1 LRFGFLIDRKE
12 FNCSDFSIKTV
23 PDYDEILNR
32 FYESACVSNG
42 WVYGPERKLN
52 KSTNEKTK
60 FKQRGP
66 INCSSF
72 YRMSATHEI
81 MSSLTDEDHL
91 RFLIL
96 GYGFLQ
102 GLYLTPEG
110 YSYLGRVP
118 YEPGKLNGLLLCGND
133 YISGM
138 EKVNSFYESSK
149 PEERNQMFASI
160 HWFLIG
166 QSYNFEWDRFDA
178 QYKVLDGIYRLSGVK
193 ASFHAGRPVKLAKK
207 YGIILPKWAELDSTG
222 KKSELSKH
230 RNELV
235 HEARYG
241 GHPIGYSYPSENYSL
256 EFTSFNT
263 KLIAA
268 VLGIDMP
275 YLKAE
280 PENRCQWRWDIKT
293 EQGASSGL
301 PKASLILLMQKR
313 ATSGNR

>member
-1 LRFGFLIDRKE
+1 MKFGFLIDRKNFE
-12 FNCSDFSIKTV
+12 CSDFSIAPV
-23 PDYDEILNR
+23 PDYDEVINC

-42 WVYGPERKLN
+42 WRYGPEKELN
-52 KSTNEKTK
+52 KNPNEKRK

-72 YRMSATHEI
+72 YRVSATHEI
-81 MSSLTDEDHL
+81 KSNSNDDDYL

-118 YEPGKLNGLLLCGND
+118 YEPGKLNGLFLYGND
-133 YISGM
+133 YINGM
-138 EKVNSFYESSK
+138 EKVNNFYKSSTQDK
-149 PEERNQMFASI
+149 RNQLFASI

-166 QSYNFEWDRFDA
+166 QTYSFEWDRFNA
-178 QYKVLDGIYRLSGVK
+178 QYMVLDGLYRLSGMK
-193 ASFHAGRPVKLAKK
+193 DNNHASRPVELSKK
-207 YGIILPKWAELDSTG
+207 YGIKLPKWAKLDSTG

-235 HEARYG
+235 HEAKYG

-256 EFTSFNT
+256 EFVSFNT

-268 VLGIDMP
+268 ALGIDTP
-275 YLKAE
+275 YLKAD
-280 PENRCQWRWDIKT
+280 PTNRCQWGWDIKT
-293 EQGASSGL
+293 
-301 PKASLILLMQKR
+301 
-313 ATSGNR
+313 

>member
-1 LRFGFLIDRKE
+1 MKFGFLIDRKN
-12 FNCSDFSIKTV
+12 FKCVDFSIAPV
-23 PDYDEILNR
+23 PDYDEVINC

-42 WVYGPERKLN
+42 WRYGPEKELN
-52 KSTNEKTK
+52 KNANEKRI

-72 YRMSATHEI
+72 YQVSATHEI
-81 MSSLTDEDHL
+81 KSNSNDDDYL

-118 YEPGKLNGLLLCGND
+118 YERGKLNGLFLYGID
-133 YISGM
+133 YINGM
-138 EKVNSFYESSK
+138 EKVNNFYKLSTQDK
-149 PEERNQMFASI
+149 RNQLFASI

-166 QSYNFEWDRFDA
+166 QTYSFEWDRFNA
-178 QYKVLDGIYRLSGVK
+178 QYMVLDGLYRLSGVK
-193 ASFHAGRPVKLAKK
+193 ATNHASRPVELAKK
-207 YGIILPKWAELDSTG
+207 YGIMLPKWAKLGTG
-222 KKSELSKH
+222 NESELSKH

-235 HEARYG
+235 HEAKYG

-256 EFTSFNT
+256 EFVSFNT

-268 VLGIDMP
+268 ALGIDTP
-275 YLKAE
+275 YLKAD
-280 PENRCQWRWDIKT
+280 PTNRGQWKWDIKT
-293 EQGASSGL
+293 
-301 PKASLILLMQKR
+301 
-313 ATSGNR
+313 